1 MKKDAWTKIEAEFN
15 CQCIDSP
22 RSAVVLKNKYENI
35 KRTTKKQYADEKA
48 YHRGTGG
55 GPHKLFN
62 SPSINS
68 TVGEILQTRM
78 TGEESIYDSD
88 RVLETDYSLRSVDED
103 MLGENIIVIN
113 PADID
118 STGKLIINYYFTFY
132 LLKSVM

>member
-22 RSAVVLKNKYENI
+22 CSAVVLKNKYENI

-48 YHRGTGG
+48 YHRVTGG
-55 GPHKLFN
+55 GPHTLFN

-68 TVGEILQTRM
+68 TVGEILQTRNM
-78 TGEESIYDSD
+78 IGEESIYDSD
-88 RVLETDYSLRSVDED
+88 RVFETDYSLRSIDED
-103 MLGENIIVIN
+103 MLGENIIVIY

-118 STGKLIINYYFTFY
+118 TTGKLI
-132 LLKSVM
+132 